1 MMLSVSQYCRLTLWI
16 PLLPGLWLSSASDA
30 PMQETAKE
38 KEAAEEKEAAKEKEA
53 AEEKKTAPG
62 ACNSFVLGCV
72 Q

>member
-38 KEAAEEKEAAKEKEA
+38 KEAAEEKE
-53 AEEKKTAPG
+53 TAPG